1 MKLAEAADALG
12 LKPSTLRH
20 QIKNRKLRAH
30 KMGNAWY
37 VNDDEVERYR
47 RDSLNSPYRKF
58 KGSVTHQTD
67 ESRA

>member
-1 MKLAEAADALG
+1 MTEAADALG

-47 RDSLNSPYRKF
+47 RENRQRETALPPF
-58 KGSVTHQTD
+58 GLP
-67 ESRA
+67 RA